1 MLALLQLGKVLQL
14 LLVSLFCLCP
24 SILTLPVIAEAAGL
38 GAISFVG
45 NQVKG
50 FFDPVFQRW
59 YSRVIVAP
67 VAEVISAKMANA
79 AMANPTKAA
88 DVMENTMRSAIAQPF
103 TSAWPLQSVGGGVAR
118 EFLQNKIASLSIL
131 GSVAKGAGP
140 VFGWAVVDA
149 GSAAVKTLGRLG
161 YAAKRLVFNP
171 NPSITDHSATE
182 IAEVIAQN
190 NHVSAGSTS
199 VSTKS
204 LLDVYMEAEKEVTT
218 FKDKMAIFLM
228 EAVWIN
234 AGNSRNSLIITD
246 AAAQGITNA
255 MLRDPARSKEI
266 SERIGK
272 VLAEEMLRNP
282 GGLFRNAWN
291 FAQGALP
298 EITDAVFTGLRD
310 SLVILNNRI
319 EKIGVSKVDPEMLA
333 LRNRMQEQL
342 SEIELFSIYFKGI
355 VENDQP
361 LTFQSGAVKDA
372 RFAAEKIGIKSAT
385 PALDPLAP
393 PRKAVKVATEVVDN
407 SFMSAFIKSPGIS
420 LSPAPPVRSK
430 EISSL
435 Q

>member
-1 MLALLQLGKVLQL
+1 MLVLLQLGKVLQV
-14 LLVSLFCLCP
+14 LLVSLTLCP
-24 SILTLPVIAEAAGL
+24 SIFSLPVIAEAAGL

-67 VAEVISAKMANA
+67 VAEVVSARIANA
-79 AMANPTKAA
+79 AMANPSKAA
-88 DVMENTMRSAIAQPF
+88 DVMENTMRSAVAQPF

-118 EFLQNKIASLSIL
+118 ELLANKIASFSLL

-140 VFGWAVVDA
+140 VFAQAALDA
-149 GSAAVKTLGRLG
+149 GSAAVKTLERLG
-161 YAAKRLVFNP
+161 YAAKRLVFDT
-171 NPSITDHSATE
+171 NPSITEHSATE
-182 IAEVIAQN
+182 IAEVMAAQN
-190 NHVSAGSTS
+190 NHVAAGSAS

-204 LLDVYMEAEKEVTT
+204 LFDVYREAEKEVAT
-218 FKDKMAIFLM
+218 FKDRIAIFLM

-255 MLRDPARSKEI
+255 MLRDPARSREI

-282 GGLFRNAWN
+282 AGLFQNAWN
-291 FAQGALP
+291 FAQGAIP
-298 EITDAVFTGLRD
+298 EINDAVFTGLGN
-310 SLVILNNRI
+310 SLITLNNMI

-333 LRNRMQEQL
+333 VRNRMQEQL
-342 SEIELFSIYFKGI
+342 SEIELFSRYFRVI
-355 VENDQP
+355 VEDDQP

-372 RFAAEKIGIKSAT
+372 RVASEKIGIKSVT
-385 PALDPLAP
+385 PALDPLSP
-393 PRKAVKVATEVVDN
+393 EKAAKVATEVVDN
-407 SFMSAFIKSPGIS
+407 SFMSAFIKSPGIT
-420 LSPAPPVRSK
+420 LSQGPVRSK